1 MHTEGLSLS
10 EGKAL
15 FDGVELGGFDN
26 NPGALLDSGTT
37 SEVVEA
43 THKMVRTAGPD
54 RLILGADCTVPTT
67 INLDRIN
74 VIRYAAAQ
82 AARPEQP

>member
-1 MHTEGLSLS
+1 MHTEGVSLA
-10 EGKAL
+10 EGKEI
-15 FDGVELGGFDN
+15 FDGVVLGGFDN

-37 SEVVEA
+37 AQVVAA
-43 THKMVRTAGPD
+43 TRQMVVDAGPD

-74 VIRYAAAQ
+74 VIKYAAAQ
-82 AARPEQP
+82 AVQ